1 MKKAVNSQR
10 PVNLDLRTIK
20 LPVTAYT
27 SILHRISGV
36 ILFVSLAI
44 MLYALDKSLSSEEG
58 FGQVKA
64 CLTSPLAKLVI
75 WGILSA
81 LLYHLVAGVR
91 HLIMDMGIGA
101 ESESKEELDRFCDAM
116 IRIREEIRAVEN
128 GSLDKDDNP
137 LKNAPHTAAEIVG
150 EWSHPYSRE
159 QAVYPVAS
167 LIEAKYWPPVGRVD
181 NVFGDRNLVCAC
193 PSIES
198 YQDA

>member
-1 MKKAVNSQR
+1 MKSQR

-44 MLYALDKSLSSEEG
+44 MLYALDKSLDSEEG

-91 HLIMDMGIGA
+91 HLIMDMGIG
-101 ESESKEELDRFCDAM
+101 ETLEGGKLGSK
-116 IRIREEIRAVEN
+116 IIIAV
-128 GSLDKDDNP
+128 SVVV
-137 LKNAPHTAAEIVG
+137 IVLAG
-150 EWSHPYSRE
+150 VW
-159 QAVYPVAS
+159 
-167 LIEAKYWPPVGRVD
+167 IW
-181 NVFGDRNLVCAC
+181 
-193 PSIES
+193 
-198 YQDA
+198 